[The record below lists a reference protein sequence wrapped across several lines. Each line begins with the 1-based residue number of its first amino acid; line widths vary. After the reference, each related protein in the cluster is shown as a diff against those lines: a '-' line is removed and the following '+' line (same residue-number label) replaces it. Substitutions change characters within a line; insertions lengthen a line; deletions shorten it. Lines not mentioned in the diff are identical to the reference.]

1 MDSEAYHRQE
11 TKRGEPGYVM
21 GSGDLRV
28 CAANPRKWRQG
39 YLLDENEIESS
50 ARLWGSM
57 LDCRV
62 TDAKRFDARYAVRP
76 ATYPAPEKHAK
87 VKSGEIN
94 AGNPLPW
101 NANAAVCAEWE
112 AAQGDKTLVKKDV
125 YEQCSLAIQQLH
137 DDPICDSV
145 LTGAKFQAY
154 CRANWQDAETEV
166 SVPIQVLL
174 DIVPDAGSVDFG
186 KDLVDLKS
194 DTNAAPRLWQANVF
208 KYGYDLQA
216 ALYLDVYTQAT
227 QEDRCTFGHI
237 ISESVF
243 PFYAEYRRLS
253 EEYLAVGRA
262 KVPGRF
268 EALRAL
274 PQDRRMAGLPFAPF
288 AIRCRPGRAVRIHE
302 DTSTRKPLRQITH

>member
-1 MDSEAYHRQE
+1 M
-11 TKRGEPGYVM
+11 
-21 GSGDLRV
+21 
-28 CAANPRKWRQG
+28 
-39 YLLDENEIESS
+39 
-50 ARLWGSM
+50 
-57 LDCRV
+57 
-62 TDAKRFDARYAVRP
+62 
-76 ATYPAPEKHAK
+76 
-87 VKSGEIN
+87 
-94 AGNPLPW
+94 
-101 NANAAVCAEWE
+101 
-112 AAQGDKTLVKKDV
+112 

-262 KVPGRF
+262 RYEAALKLYARCLKTGAWPGYRSPLSLF
-268 EALRAL
+268 GVALVEPSEFMRTQAL
-274 PQDRRMAGLPFAPF
+274 ENLSA
-288 AIRCRPGRAVRIHE
+288 
-302 DTSTRKPLRQITH
+302 K